1 MPFEEEYD
9 IPYGQVSFDKVAL
22 KSLVLQ
28 LITGSIIIS
37 NDSKIDIT
45 KWAKSM
51 PALYEKRFGKGKVG
65 MNNFKIW
72 AETYAEYLTWYITD
86 EKLEELGFDNTEI
99 CAICAHDMIEE
110 LTKLPENDYIK
121 GILMHSKVFNI
132 MTTSEIE
139 NRVAEYER
147 ALEEAI
153 EESNSVEGYEN
164 ALQSPDNESPL
175 TEEEQDILDQ
185 AVEDA
190 HQEIPTNSATLLVDE
205 ATSRFS
211 SAIWYEN
218 IQKKAVILAGVGGIG
233 SYVGFLLA
241 RMKPTAMFIYDDDI
255 VETVNMSGQLYGQ
268 SDLGRPKVSALAEM
282 IRNYAGY
289 SSVFAISERF
299 TDESEAS
306 DIMICG
312 FDNMAARR
320 LFFNKWVNH
329 VQSKPEEE
337 RKDCLFI
344 DGRLTAEEFQV
355 LCIRGD
361 DEYNINRYNNEF
373 LFSDAEADE
382 TICSYKQ
389 TTFCANMIAS
399 YMVNLFVNFCANQ
412 CEPLIDRDLPFL
424 ITYNAETMYL
434 KTEV

>member
-1 MPFEEEYD
+1 MNEEVTIPQEVIEDYNSLMESLNEDNVHEYNEVGYAD
-9 IPYGQVSFDKVAL
+9 LSTFNSVLSSIKMGLIASLNIIGLDGVPNTYKVVYCSTEGATGRIFVNEHF
-22 KSLVLQ
+22 KSLV
-28 LITGSIIIS
+28 
-37 NDSKIDIT
+37 
-45 KWAKSM
+45 
-51 PALYEKRFGKGKVG
+51 
-65 MNNFKIW
+65 
-72 AETYAEYLTWYITD
+72 
-86 EKLEELGFDNTEI
+86 
-99 CAICAHDMIEE
+99 
-110 LTKLPENDYIK
+110 
-121 GILMHSKVFNI
+121 
-132 MTTSEIE
+132 
-139 NRVAEYER
+139 
-147 ALEEAI
+147 EEAWAI
-153 EESNSVEGYEN
+153 RTDNSVEDDGDSISLE
-164 ALQSPDNESPL
+164 LS
-175 TEEEQDILDQ
+175 EEEQAILDQ

-218 IQKKAVILAGVGGIG
+218 IQKKTVILAGVGGIG

-241 RMKPTAMFIYDDDI
+241 RMKPASMFIYDDDI
-255 VETVNMSGQLYGQ
+255 VEAVNMSGQLYGQ
-268 SDLGRPKVSALAEM
+268 SDLGRTKVSALAEM

-289 SSVFAISERF
+289 SSVFAINERF
-299 TDESEAS
+299 TNESEAS

-337 RKDCLFI
+337 RKNCLFI
-344 DGRLTAEEFQV
+344 DGRLAAEEFQV
-355 LCIRGD
+355 LCIKGD
-361 DEYNINRYNNEF
+361 DEYNINRYSNEY

-424 ITYNAETMYL
+424 TTYNAETMYL

>member
-1 MPFEEEYD
+1 MNEEVTAQEILPATLQEAYNSFIED
-9 IPYGQVSFDKVAL
+9 LNESTIPES
-22 KSLVLQ
+22 
-28 LITGSIIIS
+28 
-37 NDSKIDIT
+37 
-45 KWAKSM
+45 
-51 PALYEKRFGKGKVG
+51 
-65 MNNFKIW
+65 
-72 AETYAEYLTWYITD
+72 
-86 EKLEELGFDNTEI
+86 DNP
-99 CAICAHDMIEE
+99 M
-110 LTKLPENDYIK
+110 ENDGDSINFE
-121 GILMHSKVFNI
+121 LS
-132 MTTSEIE
+132 
-139 NRVAEYER
+139 
-147 ALEEAI
+147 
-153 EESNSVEGYEN
+153 
-164 ALQSPDNESPL
+164 
-175 TEEEQDILDQ
+175 EEEQAILDQ
-185 AVEDA
+185 AVEDV

-218 IQKKAVILAGVGGIG
+218 IQKKTVILAGVGGIG

-241 RMKPTAMFIYDDDI
+241 RMKPASMFIYDDDI
-255 VETVNMSGQLYGQ
+255 VEAVNMSGQLYGQ
-268 SDLGRPKVSALAEM
+268 SDLGRAKVSALAEM

-289 SSVFAISERF
+289 SSVFAINERF
-299 TDESEAS
+299 TNESEAS

-337 RKDCLFI
+337 RKNCLFI
-344 DGRLTAEEFQV
+344 DGRLAAEEFQV
-355 LCIRGD
+355 LCIKGD
-361 DEYNINRYNNEF
+361 DEYNINRYSNEY

-424 ITYNAETMYL
+424 TTYNAETMYL
-434 KTEV
+434 KTEI

>member
-1 MPFEEEYD
+1 MNEEVTTQESLPATLQEAYNSFIGD
-9 IPYGQVSFDKVAL
+9 LNESTIPES
-22 KSLVLQ
+22 
-28 LITGSIIIS
+28 
-37 NDSKIDIT
+37 
-45 KWAKSM
+45 
-51 PALYEKRFGKGKVG
+51 
-65 MNNFKIW
+65 
-72 AETYAEYLTWYITD
+72 
-86 EKLEELGFDNTEI
+86 DNP
-99 CAICAHDMIEE
+99 M
-110 LTKLPENDYIK
+110 ENDGDSISFE
-121 GILMHSKVFNI
+121 LS
-132 MTTSEIE
+132 
-139 NRVAEYER
+139 
-147 ALEEAI
+147 
-153 EESNSVEGYEN
+153 
-164 ALQSPDNESPL
+164 
-175 TEEEQDILDQ
+175 EEEQAILDQ

-218 IQKKAVILAGVGGIG
+218 IQKKTVILAGVGGIG

-241 RMKPTAMFIYDDDI
+241 RMKPASMFIYDGDI
-255 VETVNMSGQLYGQ
+255 VEAVNMSGQMYGQ
-268 SDLGRPKVSALAEM
+268 SDLGRAKVSALAEM

-289 SSVFAISERF
+289 SSVFAINDRF
-299 TDESEAS
+299 TNESEAS

-337 RKDCLFI
+337 RKNCLFI
-344 DGRLTAEEFQV
+344 DGRLAAEEFQV
-355 LCIRGD
+355 LCIKGD
-361 DEYNINRYNNEF
+361 DEYNINRYSNEY

-424 ITYNAETMYL
+424 TTYNAETMYL

>member
-1 MPFEEEYD
+1 MNEEIATQEGLRATMQETYDSLIESINEDNVREYNEEGYAD
-9 IPYGQVSFDKVAL
+9 INTFSRVLNGIRMGFIASLNVIGLDGVPNTYKIAYSSTEGVVGRIFVNEHF
-22 KSLVLQ
+22 KSL
-28 LITGSIIIS
+28 
-37 NDSKIDIT
+37 
-45 KWAKSM
+45 
-51 PALYEKRFGKGKVG
+51 
-65 MNNFKIW
+65 
-72 AETYAEYLTWYITD
+72 
-86 EKLEELGFDNTEI
+86 
-99 CAICAHDMIEE
+99 IEE
-110 LTKLPENDYIK
+110 AWAVRTSTPVEDDGDSIGFELP
-121 GILMHSKVFNI
+121 
-132 MTTSEIE
+132 
-139 NRVAEYER
+139 
-147 ALEEAI
+147 
-153 EESNSVEGYEN
+153 
-164 ALQSPDNESPL
+164 
-175 TEEEQDILDQ
+175 EEEQAILDQ

-218 IQKKAVILAGVGGIG
+218 IQKKTVILAGVGGIG

-241 RMKPTAMFIYDDDI
+241 RMKPASMFIYDDDI
-255 VETVNMSGQLYGQ
+255 VEAVNMSGQLYGQ
-268 SDLGRPKVSALAEM
+268 SDLGRSKVSALAEM

-312 FDNMAARR
+312 FDNMRARK
-320 LFFNKWVNH
+320 LFFNKWLSH
-329 VQSKPEEE
+329 VQSKSEEE
-337 RKDCLFI
+337 RKNCLFI
-344 DGRLTAEEFQV
+344 DGRLAAEEFQV
-355 LCIRGD
+355 LCIKGD

-373 LFSDAEADE
+373 LFSDEEADE

-412 CEPLIDRDLPFL
+412 CEPVIDRDLPFL
-424 ITYNAETMYL
+424 TTYNAETMYL

>member
-1 MPFEEEYD
+1 MNEEVTIPQEATEAYNSLMESLNEDNVREYNEVGYAD
-9 IPYGQVSFDKVAL
+9 LNTLNTVLNSIRMGLIASLNIIGLGGVPNTYKIVYSCTEGAAGRIFVNEHF
-22 KSLVLQ
+22 KSL
-28 LITGSIIIS
+28 
-37 NDSKIDIT
+37 
-45 KWAKSM
+45 
-51 PALYEKRFGKGKVG
+51 
-65 MNNFKIW
+65 
-72 AETYAEYLTWYITD
+72 
-86 EKLEELGFDNTEI
+86 
-99 CAICAHDMIEE
+99 IEE
-110 LTKLPENDYIK
+110 
-121 GILMHSKVFNI
+121 
-132 MTTSEIE
+132 
-139 NRVAEYER
+139 AW
-147 ALEEAI
+147 AI
-153 EESNSVEGYEN
+153 RTGNSVENNGDSISFE
-164 ALQSPDNESPL
+164 LS
-175 TEEEQDILDQ
+175 EEEQAILDQ

-218 IQKKAVILAGVGGIG
+218 IQKKTVILAGVGGIG
-233 SYVGFLLA
+233 SFCGFLLA
-241 RMKPTAMFIYDDDI
+241 RMKPVSMFIYDDDI

-282 IRNYAGY
+282 IRNYADY

-312 FDNMAARR
+312 FDNMAARE

-337 RKDCLFI
+337 RKNCLFI
-344 DGRLTAEEFQV
+344 DGRLAAEMFQI

-361 DEYNINRYNNEF
+361 DEYNIKRYNNEF

-424 ITYNAETMYL
+424 TTYNAETMYL

>member
-1 MPFEEEYD
+1 MNEEVTIPQEATETYNSLMESLNENNVREYNEVGYAD
-9 IPYGQVSFDKVAL
+9 LNTFNSVLNSIRMGFIASLNIIGLDGVPNTYKIVYSSTEGVTGRIFVNEHF
-22 KSLVLQ
+22 KSL
-28 LITGSIIIS
+28 
-37 NDSKIDIT
+37 
-45 KWAKSM
+45 
-51 PALYEKRFGKGKVG
+51 
-65 MNNFKIW
+65 
-72 AETYAEYLTWYITD
+72 
-86 EKLEELGFDNTEI
+86 
-99 CAICAHDMIEE
+99 IEE
-110 LTKLPENDYIK
+110 
-121 GILMHSKVFNI
+121 
-132 MTTSEIE
+132 
-139 NRVAEYER
+139 AW
-147 ALEEAI
+147 AI
-153 EESNSVEGYEN
+153 RTGNSVEDDGDSISFE
-164 ALQSPDNESPL
+164 LS
-175 TEEEQDILDQ
+175 EEEQAILSQ

-218 IQKKAVILAGVGGIG
+218 IQKKTIILAGVGGIG

-241 RMKPTAMFIYDDDI
+241 RMKPASMFIYDNDI
-255 VETVNMSGQLYGQ
+255 VEAVNMSGQLYGQ
-268 SDLGRPKVSALAEM
+268 SDLGRPKVSALTEM

-299 TDESEAS
+299 TTESEAS

-312 FDNMAARR
+312 FDNMAARG

-329 VQSKPEEE
+329 VQSKPEKE
-337 RKDCLFI
+337 RKNCLFI
-344 DGRLTAEEFQV
+344 DGRLAAEEFQV
-355 LCIRGD
+355 LCIKGD

-373 LFSDAEADE
+373 LFSDTEADA
-382 TICSYKQ
+382 TVCSYKQ

-424 ITYNAETMYL
+424 TTYNAETMYL

>member
-1 MPFEEEYD
+1 MNGEIIIPQEATEAYNSLMESINEDTVREYNEVGYAD
-9 IPYGQVSFDKVAL
+9 LNTTNSVLNNIRMGLITFLNIIGLDGVPNTYKVVYSGPEDVTDRIFVNEHF
-22 KSLVLQ
+22 KSL
-28 LITGSIIIS
+28 
-37 NDSKIDIT
+37 
-45 KWAKSM
+45 
-51 PALYEKRFGKGKVG
+51 
-65 MNNFKIW
+65 
-72 AETYAEYLTWYITD
+72 
-86 EKLEELGFDNTEI
+86 
-99 CAICAHDMIEE
+99 IEE
-110 LTKLPENDYIK
+110 AWAIR
-121 GILMHSKVFNI
+121 
-132 MTTSEIE
+132 TS
-139 NRVAEYER
+139 
-147 ALEEAI
+147 
-153 EESNSVEGYEN
+153 SSVE
-164 ALQSPDNESPL
+164 DNGDSISFELS
-175 TEEEQDILDQ
+175 EEEQAILDQ

-218 IQKKAVILAGVGGIG
+218 IQKKTITLAGVGGIG

-241 RMKPTAMFIYDDDI
+241 RMKPAFMFIYDDDI
-255 VETVNMSGQLYGQ
+255 VEAVNMSGQLYGQ
-268 SDLGRPKVSALAEM
+268 SDLGRPKVSALAGM

-289 SSVFAISERF
+289 GGVFAMTERF

-337 RKDCLFI
+337 RKNCLFI
-344 DGRLTAEEFQV
+344 DGRLAAEEFQI
-355 LCIRGD
+355 LCIKGD
-361 DEYNINRYNNEF
+361 DEYNINRYNDEF
-373 LFSDAEADE
+373 LFSDAEADV

-412 CEPLIDRDLPFL
+412 CEPIIDRDLPFL
-424 ITYNAETMYL
+424 TTYNAETMYL
-434 KTEV
+434 KTEI

>member
-1 MPFEEEYD
+1 MNEEIAIPQEATEAYNSLMESINEDNVREYNEVGYTD
-9 IPYGQVSFDKVAL
+9 LNTTNSVLNNIRMGLITFLNIIGLDGVPNTYKVVYSGPEDVTGRIFVNENF
-22 KSLVLQ
+22 KSL
-28 LITGSIIIS
+28 
-37 NDSKIDIT
+37 
-45 KWAKSM
+45 
-51 PALYEKRFGKGKVG
+51 
-65 MNNFKIW
+65 
-72 AETYAEYLTWYITD
+72 
-86 EKLEELGFDNTEI
+86 
-99 CAICAHDMIEE
+99 IEE
-110 LTKLPENDYIK
+110 AWAIR
-121 GILMHSKVFNI
+121 
-132 MTTSEIE
+132 TS
-139 NRVAEYER
+139 
-147 ALEEAI
+147 
-153 EESNSVEGYEN
+153 SSVE
-164 ALQSPDNESPL
+164 DNGDSISFELS
-175 TEEEQDILDQ
+175 EEEQAILDQ

-218 IQKKAVILAGVGGIG
+218 IKNKTVTLAGVGGIG

-241 RMKPTAMFIYDDDI
+241 RMKPAFMFIYDDDI
-255 VETVNMSGQLYGQ
+255 VEAVNMSGQLYGQ
-268 SDLGRPKVSALAEM
+268 SDLGRPKVSALAGM

-289 SSVFAISERF
+289 GNVFAMTERF

-337 RKDCLFI
+337 RKNCLFI
-344 DGRLTAEEFQV
+344 DGRLAAEEFQI
-355 LCIRGD
+355 LCIKGD
-361 DEYNINRYNNEF
+361 DEYNINRYNDEF

-412 CEPLIDRDLPFL
+412 CEPIIDRDLPFL
-424 ITYNAETMYL
+424 TTYNAETMYL
-434 KTEV
+434 KTEI

>member
-1 MPFEEEYD
+1 MNEEVTAQESLPATLQGAYNSFIED
-9 IPYGQVSFDKVAL
+9 PNESTIPES
-22 KSLVLQ
+22 
-28 LITGSIIIS
+28 
-37 NDSKIDIT
+37 
-45 KWAKSM
+45 
-51 PALYEKRFGKGKVG
+51 
-65 MNNFKIW
+65 
-72 AETYAEYLTWYITD
+72 
-86 EKLEELGFDNTEI
+86 DNP
-99 CAICAHDMIEE
+99 M
-110 LTKLPENDYIK
+110 ENDGDSISS
-121 GILMHSKVFNI
+121 GL
-132 MTTSEIE
+132 SE
-139 NRVAEYER
+139 
-147 ALEEAI
+147 
-153 EESNSVEGYEN
+153 EGQ
-164 ALQSPDNESPL
+164 A
-175 TEEEQDILDQ
+175 ILDQ

-218 IQKKAVILAGVGGIG
+218 IQKKTVILAGVGGIG

-241 RMKPTAMFIYDDDI
+241 RMKPASMFIYDDDI
-255 VETVNMSGQLYGQ
+255 VEAVNMSGQLYGQ
-268 SDLGRPKVSALAEM
+268 FDLGRTKVSALAEM

-289 SSVFAISERF
+289 GSVFAIDERF
-299 TDESEAS
+299 TNESEAS

-337 RKDCLFI
+337 RKNCLFI
-344 DGRLTAEEFQV
+344 DGRLAAEEFQV
-355 LCIRGD
+355 LCIKGD

-424 ITYNAETMYL
+424 TTYNAETMYL

>member
-1 MPFEEEYD
+1 MNEEVTIPQEATEAYNSLMESINEDNVREYNEVGYADLNTTNSVLND
-9 IPYGQVSFDKVAL
+9 IRMGLITSLNVVGLDGVPNTYKVVYSGPEDVTDRIFVNENF
-22 KSLVLQ
+22 KSL
-28 LITGSIIIS
+28 
-37 NDSKIDIT
+37 
-45 KWAKSM
+45 
-51 PALYEKRFGKGKVG
+51 
-65 MNNFKIW
+65 
-72 AETYAEYLTWYITD
+72 
-86 EKLEELGFDNTEI
+86 
-99 CAICAHDMIEE
+99 IEE
-110 LTKLPENDYIK
+110 AWAIR
-121 GILMHSKVFNI
+121 
-132 MTTSEIE
+132 TS
-139 NRVAEYER
+139 
-147 ALEEAI
+147 
-153 EESNSVEGYEN
+153 SSVE
-164 ALQSPDNESPL
+164 DNGDSISFELS
-175 TEEEQDILDQ
+175 EEEQAILDQ

-218 IQKKAVILAGVGGIG
+218 IQKKTVTLAGVGGIG

-241 RMKPTAMFIYDDDI
+241 RMKPAFMFIYDDDI
-255 VETVNMSGQLYGQ
+255 VEAVNMSGQLYGQ
-268 SDLGRPKVSALAEM
+268 SDLGRPKVSALAGM

-289 SSVFAISERF
+289 GNVFAMTERF

-337 RKDCLFI
+337 RKNCLFI
-344 DGRLTAEEFQV
+344 DGRLAAEEFQV
-355 LCIRGD
+355 LCIKGD
-361 DEYNINRYNNEF
+361 DEYNINRYNDEF

-412 CEPLIDRDLPFL
+412 CEPIIDRDLPFL
-424 ITYNAETMYL
+424 TTYNAETMYL
-434 KTEV
+434 KTEI

>member
-1 MPFEEEYD
+1 MNEEVTIPQEATEAYNSLMESLNEDNVREYNEVGYAD
-9 IPYGQVSFDKVAL
+9 RSILHIVLSNIRMGLIASLNIIGLDGVPNTYKVVYCSTEGVTGRIFVNEHF
-22 KSLVLQ
+22 KNLVEE
-28 LITGSIIIS
+28 T
-37 NDSKIDIT
+37 
-45 KWAKSM
+45 WA
-51 PALYEKRFGKGKVG
+51 V
-65 MNNFKIW
+65 
-72 AETYAEYLTWYITD
+72 
-86 EKLEELGFDNTEI
+86 
-99 CAICAHDMIEE
+99 
-110 LTKLPENDYIK
+110 
-121 GILMHSKVFNI
+121 
-132 MTTSEIE
+132 
-139 NRVAEYER
+139 R
-147 ALEEAI
+147 AY
-153 EESNSVEGYEN
+153 NSVEDGGGSVDFE
-164 ALQSPDNESPL
+164 LS
-175 TEEEQDILDQ
+175 EEEQAILDQ

-218 IQKKAVILAGVGGIG
+218 IQKKTVILAGVGGIG

-241 RMKPTAMFIYDDDI
+241 RMKPASMFIYDNDI
-255 VETVNMSGQLYGQ
+255 VEAVNMSGQLYGQ

-289 SSVFAISERF
+289 SSVFAINERF
-299 TDESEAS
+299 TNESEAS

-320 LFFNKWVNH
+320 LFFNKWVNY
-329 VQSKPEEE
+329 VQSKPKEE
-337 RKDCLFI
+337 RKNCLFI
-344 DGRLTAEEFQV
+344 DGRLAAEEFQI
-355 LCIRGD
+355 LCIKGD
-361 DEYNINRYNNEF
+361 DEYNINRYSNEY

-412 CEPLIDRDLPFL
+412 CGPLIDRDLPFL
-424 ITYNAETMYL
+424 TTYNAETMYL

>member
-1 MPFEEEYD
+1 
-9 IPYGQVSFDKVAL
+9 
-22 KSLVLQ
+22 
-28 LITGSIIIS
+28 
-37 NDSKIDIT
+37 
-45 KWAKSM
+45 
-51 PALYEKRFGKGKVG
+51 
-65 MNNFKIW
+65 MN
-72 AETYAEYLTWYITD
+72 
-86 EKLEELGFDNTEI
+86 
-99 CAICAHDMIEE
+99 EE
-110 LTKLPENDYIK
+110 LTTQESLPATMQEAHDSLMESINDDHIEEFNREGEASMTVINALLI
-121 GILMHSKVFNI
+121 GIREGEAALHSILPLNGVAYTYRIVYSNVHDREPLHIYTNEHFKDI
-132 MTTSEIE
+132 ISEAWDS
-139 NRVAEYER
+139 VAEISTNDTGDEISFE
-147 ALEEAI
+147 L
-153 EESNSVEGYEN
+153 S
-164 ALQSPDNESPL
+164 
-175 TEEEQDILDQ
+175 EEEQAILDQ

-218 IQKKAVILAGVGGIG
+218 IQKKTVILAGVGGIG

-241 RMKPTAMFIYDDDI
+241 RMKPASMFIYDDDI
-255 VETVNMSGQLYGQ
+255 VEAVNMSGQLYGQ
-268 SDLGRPKVSALAEM
+268 SDLGRTKVSALAEM

-337 RKDCLFI
+337 RKNCLFI
-344 DGRLTAEEFQV
+344 DGRLAAEEFQV
-355 LCIRGD
+355 LCIKGD

-424 ITYNAETMYL
+424 TTYNAETMYL